1 MHEITVPKLNS
12 NDAGYVLTTW
22 HFADGDAVP
31 ADAEIAVVET
41 SKTAEE
47 LTIETGGVLQ
57 RRIAESQECRPG
69 EVIGHLFP
77 DEQERQRFLA
87 VEPPAES
94 SGDVLADLLITEPA
108 RELID
113 QYGIDIGDLRT
124 TGKKVI
130 GTADVRRLLA
140 KDERR
145 THQLGRAQL
154 AVAEVVT
161 ASHRTIPAAYAL
173 VSVAI
178 DDALDALRLYA
189 AREKVPVRLP
199 ELLIRCIADL
209 TERFP
214 LFFAAAHDNGT
225 ATLAGE
231 ARVGVTID
239 VGHGLTIPVVGG
251 ADLTSPATI
260 ARAMTAYRGK
270 AVRQRLTAADLSGAT
285 IALSLPAGEVLLA
298 QPIVP
303 PGLSC
308 MLALG
313 ATHSVPDLDVDGG
326 LARRQVAYLGLSY
339 DHRLINGRDAALFLG
354 ELKTALESPEQLRT
368 LTGDIS

>member
-12 NDAGYVLTTW
+12 NDTGYVLTTW
-22 HFADGDAVP
+22 HFADGDTVP

-47 LTIETGGVLQ
+47 LTTEAGGVLQ
-57 RRIAESQECRPG
+57 RRLAESQECRPG

-77 DEQERQRFLA
+77 DEQERLRFLA
-87 VEPPAES
+87 MEPSAEPR
-94 SGDVLADLLITEPA
+94 GDLLADLLITEPA

-113 QYGIDIGDLRT
+113 QYGIDIDDLLA

-130 GTADVRRLLA
+130 GTADVRRLLG
-140 KDERR
+140 KNGQR
-145 THQLGRAQL
+145 TLRLSPAQL

-161 ASHRTIPAAYAL
+161 ASHRTIPAAYAV
-173 VSVAI
+173 VSVSVDGASE
-178 DDALDALRLYA
+178 ALRSYT
-189 AREKVPVRLP
+189 AREKVTVRLP

-209 TERFP
+209 TKRFP
-214 LFFAAAHDNGT
+214 LFFAAAHDDGT

-239 VGHGLTIPVVGG
+239 VGHGLTIPVFGG
-251 ADLTSPATI
+251 ADLASPATI

-270 AVRQRLTAADLSGAT
+270 AVRQQLTAADLSGAT

-298 QPIVP
+298 QPLVP

-313 ATHSVPDLDVDGG
+313 ATYSAPDLDADGG
-326 LARRQVAYLGLSY
+326 LVRRQAAYLGLSY

-354 ELKTALESPEQLRT
+354 ELKTALESPEQLRA
-368 LTGDIS
+368 LLGGIS